1 VVIEV
6 VDGAETAST
15 VDLTLD
21 EAALAALGVETS
33 LENGVYSVSLGGLL
47 DAIGADLSYD
57 EATGTITVVDGS
69 GILEALINN

>member
-1 VVIEV
+1 
-6 VDGAETAST
+6 
-15 VDLTLD
+15 
-21 EAALAALGVETS
+21 VETS